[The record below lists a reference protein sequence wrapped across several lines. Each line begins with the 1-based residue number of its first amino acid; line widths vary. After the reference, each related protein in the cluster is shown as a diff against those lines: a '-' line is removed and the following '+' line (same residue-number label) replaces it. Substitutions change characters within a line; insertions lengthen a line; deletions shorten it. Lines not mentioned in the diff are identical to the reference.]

1 MVERRLTGMIAAAA
15 VLIVLFIFWDVF
27 RPARSLHPIDTTG
40 PSVNPGIDSV
50 APATNPPPAPP
61 IAPAPSSPQQQ
72 MTATTTSEGAAGT
85 ASAGGGV
92 HQPTYFDLLAR
103 SETRRRIRLSG
114 NSTYLGDMLA
124 ASEDSTLRRWDNRI
138 QRPIRVWFASTHA
151 ANFKAAFL
159 DQIRAAFGEW
169 VNAGV
174 PVRFDFTTDSTEAE
188 VTVKWRIQF
197 EIERTGQTDV
207 TWDDQGHIQSAVVTL
222 ATFDPKGRPM
232 EPEDIRV
239 VAAHEVGH
247 VLGLDH
253 SKDSTDIMFPTAKV
267 RELSDRDVR
276 TALLLY
282 ELTPG
287 SVR

>member
-15 VLIVLFIFWDVF
+15 VLIVLFVFWDVF
-27 RPARSLHPIDTTG
+27 RPAPHRGSVEIDQPQTAATQSAT
-40 PSVNPGIDSV
+40 P
-50 APATNPPPAPP
+50 PATQAPPPPPPPPPPTAQAPV
-61 IAPAPSSPQQQ
+61 
-72 MTATTTSEGAAGT
+72 ATTTTEGSAGA

-92 HQPTYFDLLAR
+92 RQPTYFDLLAR

-124 ASEDSTLRRWDNRI
+124 ASDDSMLRRWDNRI
-138 QRPIRVWFASTHA
+138 QTPVRVWFASTHA
-151 ANFKAAFL
+151 ANFKPAFL

-174 PVRFDFTTDSTEAE
+174 PVRFDFVTDSTEAE

-239 VAAHEVGH
+239 VATHEVGH

-253 SKDSTDIMFPTAKV
+253 SKDSTDIMFPMAKV
-267 RELSDRDVR
+267 RSLSDRDVR
-276 TALLLY
+276 TAQLLY

>member
-27 RPARSLHPIDTTG
+27 RPVARAVDSSAPPTTLAADSIARPIAPPT
-40 PSVNPGIDSV
+40 PPAAPQPV
-50 APATNPPPAPP
+50 APAT
-61 IAPAPSSPQQQ
+61 
-72 MTATTTSEGAAGT
+72 TASQGT
-85 ASAGGGV
+85 AGPTVPAGR
-92 HQPTYFDLLAR
+92 QPTYFDLLAR
-103 SETRRRIRLSG
+103 SETRRRIRLTG
-114 NSTYLGDMLA
+114 TSTYLGEMLA
-124 ASEDSTLRRWDNRI
+124 ASEDSMLRRWDNR
-138 QRPIRVWFASTHA
+138 QQSPVRVWFASTNA
-151 ANFKAAFL
+151 ANFKPAFL
-159 DQIRAAFGEW
+159 DQIRAAFGQW

-174 PVRFDFTTDSTEAE
+174 PIRFDFVTDSTQAE
-188 VTVKWRIQF
+188 ITVKWRIQF

-232 EPEDIRV
+232 EPDDIRV
-239 VAAHEVGH
+239 VAMHEVGH

-276 TALLLY
+276 TVRLLY

>member
-1 MVERRLTGMIAAAA
+1 MIAAAG

-27 RPARSLHPIDTTG
+27 RPAPR
-40 PSVNPGIDSV
+40 VVDSS
-50 APATNPPPAPP
+50 APPPATPAVDSIARP
-61 IAPAPSSPQQQ
+61 IAPPPPPPPPPAAPQPVAP
-72 MTATTTSEGAAGT
+72 ATTTSEGTAGPT
-85 ASAGGGV
+85 VPAGR
-92 HQPTYFDLLAR
+92 QPTYFDLLAR
-103 SETRRRIRLSG
+103 SETRRRIRLTG
-114 NSTYLGDMLA
+114 ASTYLGEMLA
-124 ASEDSTLRRWDNRI
+124 ASEDSMLRRWDNR
-138 QRPIRVWFASTHA
+138 QQSPVRVWFAHTNA
-151 ANFKAAFL
+151 ANFKPTFL

-174 PVRFDFTTDSTEAE
+174 PIRFDFVADSTQAE

-207 TWDDQGHIQSAVVTL
+207 TWDDQGHIQSAVLTL

-232 EPEDIRV
+232 EPGDIRV
-239 VAAHEVGH
+239 VAMHEVGH

-267 RELSDRDVR
+267 RDLSDRDVR
-276 TALLLY
+276 TVRLLY

-287 SVR
+287 SLR